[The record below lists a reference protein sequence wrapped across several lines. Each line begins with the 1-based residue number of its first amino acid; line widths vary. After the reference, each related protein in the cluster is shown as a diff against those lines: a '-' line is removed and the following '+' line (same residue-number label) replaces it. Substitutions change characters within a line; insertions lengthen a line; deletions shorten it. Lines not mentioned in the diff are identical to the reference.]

1 VRSQPVLIQLDALG
15 CFDRARVFFAGVA
28 RTPELLAL
36 DYQPIWRIRSR
47 MISL

>member
-1 VRSQPVLIQLDALG
+1 MSGSPLHVHSPDVILGTELAMTACRQKVLKNAL
-15 CFDRARVFFAGVA
+15 R
-28 RTPELLAL
+28 